1 MLFLKD
7 KLYKQGLKGGG
18 KKKLFSL
25 QTEHFWSQCMGFPP
39 YPPDLQEKFHVLKF
53 NSVLTLCTWS

>member
-7 KLYKQGLKGGG
+7 KLYKQSLKGGG
-18 KKKLFSL
+18 KKTIFSTDRTL
-25 QTEHFWSQCMGFPP
+25 LVTQCMGFPP

-53 NSVLTLCTWS
+53 SSVLTLCTWS